1 MVAVAFQ
8 PTMRHF
14 SGFRFVSRMAVGYV
28 VFSSLA
34 VVGHLAK
41 PTLGEVADFLAMSAV
56 VWPYPLMLAL
66 QAWVSPGSLSWP
78 FFVGGLFIT
87 VLTGL
92 FLQRRFPALSRGTW
106 WSHAAALTLWCVPLV
121 VLEAIVVAAVW
132 AMGYPVG
139 E

>member
-1 MVAVAFQ
+1 MSNV
-8 PTMRHF
+8 P
-14 SGFRFVSRMAVGYV
+14 GCRFVSEMAAGYV
-28 VFSSLA
+28 LFSGLA

-41 PTLGEVADFLAMSAV
+41 PALGEVADFLAMSAV

-66 QAWVSPGSLSWP
+66 QTWVSPGSLSWA
-78 FFVGGLFIT
+78 FLAGGLFIT
-87 VLTGL
+87 VLSGL
-92 FLQRRFPALSRGTW
+92 FLQRRFPILSQGTW
-106 WSHAAALTLWCVPLV
+106 WSHAAALTLWCIPLV

>member
-1 MVAVAFQ
+1 MSND
-8 PTMRHF
+8 P
-14 SGFRFVSRMAVGYV
+14 GYRFVSEMAVGYV
-28 VFSSLA
+28 VFTSLA

-56 VWPYPLMLAL
+56 VWPYPLMLAF
-66 QAWVSPGSLSWP
+66 QTWVSPGSLSWV
-78 FFVGGLFIT
+78 FIAGGLFIT
-87 VLTGL
+87 VLSGL
-92 FLQRRFPALSRGTW
+92 FLQRQFPILSQGAW
-106 WSHAAALTLWCVPLV
+106 WSHVAALTLWFIPLV

>member
-1 MVAVAFQ
+1 MSN
-8 PTMRHF
+8 F
-14 SGFRFVSRMAVGYV
+14 SGYRLVSEMAVGYV
-28 VFSSLA
+28 VYSSLA

-66 QAWVSPGSLSWP
+66 QTWVSPGSLSWL
-78 FFVGGLFIT
+78 FLVGGLIVT
-87 VLTGL
+87 VLFGIL
-92 FLQRRFPALSRGTW
+92 LQRRLPVLSQGTW
-106 WSHAAALTLWCVPLV
+106 WSHAAALTLWCIPLV

>member
-1 MVAVAFQ
+1 MSDIS
-8 PTMRHF
+8 RY
-14 SGFRFVSRMAVGYV
+14 RFVSEMAAGYV

-41 PTLGEVADFLAMSAV
+41 PTLGEVADFLAMSVV
-56 VWPYPLMLAL
+56 VWPYPMMLAL

-78 FFVGGLFIT
+78 FLVGGLFIT
-87 VLTGL
+87 VWSGL
-92 FLQRRFPALSRGTW
+92 FLLRRFPILSQATW
-106 WSHAAALTLWCVPLV
+106 WSHAAALTLWCIPLV